1 MTSPA
6 NPQFLTADESA
17 LVDAALLAAHEKF
30 LARLTI
36 SSQRLLA
43 LIAEAYGV
51 AIADLTPAQIVAWFE
66 QDSRVR
72 REQGPEAAT
81 LKW

>member
-1 MTSPA
+1 MTDQPSHP
-6 NPQFLTADESA
+6 FLTADESA

-36 SSQRLLA
+36 SSQRLLG
-43 LIAEAYGV
+43 LIAAHYEV
-51 AIADLTPAQIVAWFE
+51 AIADLTPQQIVAWFE
-66 QDSRVR
+66 RDSKLR

-81 LKW
+81 LQW